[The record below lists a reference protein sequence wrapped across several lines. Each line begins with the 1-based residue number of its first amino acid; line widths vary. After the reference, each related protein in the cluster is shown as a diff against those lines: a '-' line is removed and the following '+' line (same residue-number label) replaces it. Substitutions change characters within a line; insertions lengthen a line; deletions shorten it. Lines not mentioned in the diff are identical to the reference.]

1 VAARDGSDL
10 FLPLKAALVGVV
22 ALWDIFDVHYYIA
35 ILLDLERLYWL
46 QRTVE
51 AKAEFTKLESKLSAF
66 SAIAEAHQAEPR
78 MLDENLQTRLVSI
91 TKCVSSRITIVPG

>member
-22 ALWDIFDVHYYIA
+22 ALWDIFDVHHFIA
-35 ILLDLERLYWL
+35 ISLAHWCLHWL

-78 MLDENLQTRLVSI
+78 MLDANLQNRLVSI
-91 TKCVSSRITIVPG
+91 TKCVSCRITILPG